1 LGTRSAVDLE
11 AATNPELDI
20 LALSQVDQPP
30 PATSFDHRQ

>member
-1 LGTRSAVDLE
+1 LATRQAVDLE

-30 PATSFDHRQ
+30 PAASLNFRQ